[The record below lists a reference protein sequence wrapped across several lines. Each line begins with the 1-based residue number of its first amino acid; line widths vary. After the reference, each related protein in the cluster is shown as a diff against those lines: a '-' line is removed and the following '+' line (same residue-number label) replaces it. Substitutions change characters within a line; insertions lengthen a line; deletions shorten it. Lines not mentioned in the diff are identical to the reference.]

1 MTVLPQIEAILNQS
15 HNSLNKENIKEAINA
30 CDARIEK
37 LALDIDKNFEELQTV
52 QMPAMKQQYQVSSH
66 KHLPSSTIITQ
77 LKLLL
82 DQQVKLQQEIKRIEK
97 FRTLQDL
104 ESKLDSMLAD
114 KSQYKAAALLIT
126 EYGGMK
132 DLKQQRLQLIQLL
145 SAQLQSQLSNGDD
158 QLKLQSIVD
167 TYQLLHCQGEFVMSY
182 SQWFIDQKKKQ
193 PSIGDSTD
201 HAHVMQELYI
211 SLVHEWNRISGLDY
225 STPDQ
230 ELDGDQSNNFS
241 AVVVFLSLVQNILVA
256 YLSKQSQLMDVSLYE
271 EVVQKLFQVEELC
284 GIEDHGRAL
293 TTFQIDGLKSVWS
306 EPLANRLFSIH
317 LEFAEYCQREVVA
330 IFRDAQSRY
339 KLDVLRLSEFV
350 SKSFLKYLND
360 LPSVHG
366 RLFYQYGQSYLANAL
381 NSCLVKFIDEFK
393 DSALLNLIG
402 GGGSRKSADEL
413 QVTSG
418 NAVDYG
424 SSWQILSM
432 MLQIE
437 KQLYNVI
444 TAFDKVSYQLN
455 NGAGGQDQNQPPVA
469 LQLQFD
475 KVFDESTS
483 LQDFLR
489 LKYSNLSQTV
499 QSALQ
504 MITETFVNSLSEYLL
519 SQSLRRYHQ
528 IDWNSVHNQFS
539 ANKTQF
545 KDVLEFSIP
554 VSECMTVFGESI
566 LMLPSMLDELKMSA
580 ASSDYQT
587 LFVVEGVLKAVIQK
601 RFQKDAA
608 VGGEDVTFQS
618 DITSLSSQFSPL
630 NMEKCIELLVNAM
643 CLLSIEELLSSLLSV
658 QKGTLTSYC
667 CKQVLAD
674 IAYFE
679 NTIGV
684 LGIHTDDLSP
694 TNDNFLFQLYQLLF
708 QKLKIVKHI
717 FTIVAM
723 NHQDQALASSRI
735 KLIWQYSASGQDVSQ
750 SSLVDEDISVVAM
763 IRGDDRIKKC
773 FVTTVGLLK
782 IVRSAS
788 TSKAQQQQQEGLQ
801 RPQQAS

>member
-15 HNSLNKENIKEAINA
+15 HNSLNKENIKETIDA

-37 LALDIDKNFEELQTV
+37 LALDIDKNFEELQTF
-52 QMPAMKQQYQVSSH
+52 QMPVMKQQYQISSH
-66 KHLPSSTIITQ
+66 KDLPSSTLITQ
-77 LKLLL
+77 LKQLL
-82 DQQVKLQQEIKRIEK
+82 DQQVKLQLEIKRIEK

-114 KSQYKAAALLIT
+114 KSQYKAAASLIT

-132 DLKQQRLQLIQLL
+132 DLKQQRSQLIQLL

-158 QLKLQSIVD
+158 QLKMQSIVE
-167 TYQLLHCQGEFVMSY
+167 TYQLLHCPGEFVMSY
-182 SQWFIDQKKKQ
+182 SQWFIDQQKKQ
-193 PSIGDSTD
+193 PSIGDSAD
-201 HAHVMQELYI
+201 HSHVTQELYI
-211 SLVHEWNRISGLDY
+211 SLVHEWNRTYGLDY

-230 ELDGDQSNNFS
+230 EFDSDQSNNFS
-241 AVVVFLSLVQNILVA
+241 AVVVFLSLVQNTLVA
-256 YLSKQSQLMDVSLYE
+256 YLSKQSQLMDVQLYE
-271 EVVQKLFQVEELC
+271 EVVQLLFQVEELC
-284 GIEDHGRAL
+284 GIEDHDAVI
-293 TTFQIDGLKSVWS
+293 TTFQIDGSKSAWS

-339 KLDVLRLSEFV
+339 KADVLRLSESV
-350 SKSFLKYLND
+350 SKSFIKYLNN

-393 DSALLNLIG
+393 DSVILNLIG
-402 GGGSRKSADEL
+402 GGGSRKSADDL
-413 QVTSG
+413 QVTLG
-418 NAVDYG
+418 NTADYG
-424 SSWQILSM
+424 SSWQKLSM
-432 MLQIE
+432 ILQIE
-437 KQLYNVI
+437 KYLYTVI
-444 TAFDKVSYQLN
+444 SAFDKVSRLN
-455 NGAGGQDQNQPPVA
+455 DGAGGEDQNQPPVA

-475 KVFDESTS
+475 KVFNESTS

-489 LKYSNLSQTV
+489 LKYSNSSQTV

-504 MITETFVNSLSEYLL
+504 IITESFVDSLSEYLL

-580 ASSDYQT
+580 GSSDYQT
-587 LFVVEGVLKAVIQK
+587 LFVVEDILKAVIQK

-618 DITSLSSQFSPL
+618 DIASLSSRFSPL
-630 NMEKCIELLVNAM
+630 NMEKCIEWLVNAM
-643 CLLSIEELLSSLLSV
+643 CLLSIEELLSSLQSV

-684 LGIHTDDLSP
+684 LGIHTDDLSS
-694 TNDNFLFQLYQLLF
+694 NNGSFLFQLYQLLF

-750 SSLVDEDISVVAM
+750 SSLVDDDISVVAM

-782 IVRSAS
+782 IIKSTS
-788 TSKAQQQQQEGLQ
+788 TSKAQQQQQEGQQ